1 MGATIHLRL
10 RLVEIARIKGRENLV
25 AVVVS
30 YTQAP
35 SMYFA
40 TLTNNK
46 LSIIRQARNIGAI
59 EPRRQRT
66 TSATE
71 KRSRTR
77 VHPCPRRG

>member
-1 MGATIHLRL
+1 MIMSTPVIGLKHFLRAYL
-10 RLVEIARIKGRENLV
+10 PAEDILTLINSMILV
-25 AVVVS
+25 
-30 YTQAP
+30 
-35 SMYFA
+35 
-40 TLTNNK
+40 
-46 LSIIRQARNIGAI
+46 SIIRQARNIGAI

>member
-1 MGATIHLRL
+1 MGEGRWPLFTQIPFYELTL
-10 RLVEIARIKGRENLV
+10 IEIARIKGRENLV

-59 EPRRQRT
+59 EPRLAADHISDRE
-66 TSATE
+66 A
-71 KRSRTR
+71 
-77 VHPCPRRG
+77 